1 MRKSCILLCEKKAVY
16 AFMTALEQYL
26 GGLSDKRVGVIGAG
40 VSNMPLIR
48 MLRAAGIRV
57 TVHDKKDPTE
67 LGDSYA
73 TLATLG
79 VDFVLGEHY
88 LDALDE
94 DVIFRTPGVHPR
106 FLEKAQQNGS
116 EITSEMELF
125 FTVCPCPIIGITG
138 SDGKTTTTT
147 LVSEIL
153 KHAGYTV
160 HLGGNI
166 GTPLLPR
173 VGEMQP
179 EDLAVV
185 ELSSFQ
191 LMGMKHSPHVAAITN
206 LTPNHL
212 DYHKDFD
219 EYVQA
224 KTAIYRS
231 QQEGDRL
238 VLNLDDEV
246 TRSLH
251 AAGNLFCTSKTQEL
265 ANGVFLKDG
274 VIYIAENGARR
285 ELMPAAD
292 IRIPGAH
299 NVYNMMMAA
308 AVVQGYASDDDIRA
322 VATTFG
328 GVEHRIE
335 FVRELDGVKY
345 YNDSIASSPTRTI
358 AGLESFQQ
366 KVILIAGGY
375 DKHIPYDVLGE
386 PICAHVKSLIL
397 TGATAPKIRD
407 CVLAVEG
414 EHPPVFEVADLETAV
429 REAQAQAQPGDVV
442 IMSPASA
449 SFDRFKKLHGAR
461 QAVQAAGPRAL
472 TRNTKPRP
480 QRSGFFYVQN
490 QFRKSLSFFERE
502 GWRSLRSALASI
514 WRIRSRVTLNSLPTS
529 SSVRVWPSSM
539 PKRRRSTFSS
549 RGVSVLSTSTSCSLS
564 SMNEA
569 ASAGSGASSSGMKSP
584 RWESS
589 SSPIGVSSE
598 TGSCAILR
606 MSRTRSTGMFI
617 SGRSPPGWGRG
628 PAPAAAGGTRG

>member
-1 MRKSCILLCEKKAVY
+1 
-16 AFMTALEQYL
+16 MTALEQYL

-48 MLRAAGIRV
+48 MLRAAGVRV
-57 TVHDKKDPTE
+57 TVHDKKEPTE
-67 LGDSYA
+67 LGDGYA

-79 VDFVLGEHY
+79 VDFVLGPHY

-106 FLEKAQQNGS
+106 FLEKARANGS

-125 FTVCPCPIIGITG
+125 FAVCPCPIIGITG

-173 VGEMQP
+173 VDTMTEN
-179 EDLAVV
+179 DLAVV

-191 LMGMKHSPHVAAITN
+191 LMGMKHSPHIAAITN

-224 KTAIYRS
+224 KTAIYRN
-231 QQEGDRL
+231 QGENDKL
-238 VLNLDDEV
+238 ILNLDDEV
-246 TRSLH
+246 TRSLK
-251 AAGNLFCTSKTQEL
+251 ASGNLFCTSKTQEL

-274 VIYIAENGARR
+274 MIYIADGGVRR

-335 FVRELDGVKY
+335 FVREKDGVKY

-358 AGLESFQQ
+358 AGLNSFQQ

-375 DKHIPYDVLGE
+375 DKHIPYDVLGK
-386 PICAHVKSLIL
+386 PICDHVKLLLL
-397 TGATAPKIRD
+397 TGATAPKIRE
-407 CVLAVEG
+407 CVENIEG
-414 EHPPVFEVADLETAV
+414 EHPPIIEVENLETAV
-429 REAQAQAQPGDVV
+429 QEAAARAESGDVV

-449 SFDRFKKLHGAR
+449 SFDRFKNFMERGKLF
-461 QAVQAAGPRAL
+461 
-472 TRNTKPRP
+472 K
-480 QRSGFFYVQN
+480 
-490 QFRKSLSFFERE
+490 
-502 GWRSLRSALASI
+502 
-514 WRIRSRVTLNSLPTS
+514 TLVEEL
-529 SSVRVWPSSM
+529 
-539 PKRRRSTFSS
+539 
-549 RGVSVLSTSTSCSLS
+549 
-564 SMNEA
+564 
-569 ASAGSGASSSGMKSP
+569 
-584 RWESS
+584 
-589 SSPIGVSSE
+589 
-598 TGSCAILR
+598 
-606 MSRTRSTGMFI
+606 
-617 SGRSPPGWGRG
+617 
-628 PAPAAAGGTRG
+628 

>member
-1 MRKSCILLCEKKAVY
+1 
-16 AFMTALEQYL
+16 MTALEQYL

-48 MLRAAGIRV
+48 MLRASGVRV
-57 TVHDKKDPTE
+57 TVHDKKEPTE
-67 LGDSYA
+67 LGDGYA

-106 FLEKAQQNGS
+106 FLEKAQAGGS

-125 FTVCPCPIIGITG
+125 FAVCPCPIIGITG

-153 KHAGYTV
+153 RHAGYTV

-173 VGEMQP
+173 VSEMKP

-231 QQEGDRL
+231 QKDGDRL
-238 VLNLDDEV
+238 ILNLDDEV
-246 TRSLH
+246 TRTLH
-251 AAGNLFCTSKTQEL
+251 ASGNLFCTSKNQEL
-265 ANGVFLKDG
+265 ANGVFLKDDI
-274 VIYIAENGARR
+274 IYIAEGGARR
-285 ELMPAAD
+285 ELMNQND

-308 AVVQGYASDDDIRA
+308 AIVQGYASDDDIRA

-335 FVRELDGVKY
+335 FVREKDGVKY

-358 AGLESFQQ
+358 AGLNSFRQ

-375 DKHIPYDVLGE
+375 DKHIPYDVLGQ
-386 PICAHVKSLIL
+386 PICDHVKLLLL

-407 CVLAVEG
+407 CVLAVDG
-414 EHPPVFEVADLETAV
+414 EHPPICEVENLEVAV
-429 REAQAQAQPGDVV
+429 CEAAARAEAGDIV

-449 SFDRFKKLHGAR
+449 SFDRFKNSILAELLLLSACSLRLLAALDARAFIMLTLTELGKRTRLCTRTLETTQCAVNRFIFLDADLRHSFPSLRAFLYGGRFAQLHLP
-461 QAVQAAGPRAL
+461 QAHKTVRILYLFFPPVSTKIFHERADFAFFIL
-472 TRNTKPRP
+472 RP
-480 QRSGFFYVQN
+480 GLRSYPGQRS
-490 QFRKSLSFFERE
+490 
-502 GWRSLRSALASI
+502 A
-514 WRIRSRVTLNSLPTS
+514 
-529 SSVRVWPSSM
+529 
-539 PKRRRSTFSS
+539 
-549 RGVSVLSTSTSCSLS
+549 
-564 SMNEA
+564 
-569 ASAGSGASSSGMKSP
+569 
-584 RWESS
+584 
-589 SSPIGVSSE
+589 
-598 TGSCAILR
+598 
-606 MSRTRSTGMFI
+606 
-617 SGRSPPGWGRG
+617 
-628 PAPAAAGGTRG
+628 

>member
-1 MRKSCILLCEKKAVY
+1 
-16 AFMTALEQYL
+16 MTALEQYF

-48 MLRAAGIRV
+48 MLRAAGVKV
-57 TVHDKKDPTE
+57 TVHDKKQPTE
-67 LGDSYA
+67 LGDGYA

-106 FLEKAQQNGS
+106 FLEKARENGS

-125 FTVCPCPIIGITG
+125 FSVCPCPIIGITG

-173 VGEMQP
+173 VNEMT
-179 EDLAVV
+179 ENDLAVV

-191 LMGMKHSPHVAAITN
+191 LMGMKHSPHIAAITN

-231 QQEGDRL
+231 QKEDDRL
-238 VLNLDDEV
+238 VLNLDDAV
-246 TRSLH
+246 TRSLR
-251 AAGNLFCTSKTQEL
+251 ASGNLFCTSKTQEL
-265 ANGVFLKDG
+265 ANGVFLKDD
-274 VIYIAENGARR
+274 ILYIAEGGVRR
-285 ELMPAAD
+285 EL
-292 IRIPGAH
+292 

-308 AVVQGYASDDDIRA
+308 AIVQGYATDDDIRA

-414 EHPPVFEVADLETAV
+414 EHPPIIEVENLETAV
-429 REAQAQAQPGDVV
+429 REAQAQAQEGDVV

-449 SFDRFKKLHGAR
+449 SFDRFKNFMERGKLFKTL
-461 QAVQAAGPRAL
+461 VNNL
-472 TRNTKPRP
+472 
-480 QRSGFFYVQN
+480 
-490 QFRKSLSFFERE
+490 E
-502 GWRSLRSALASI
+502 SI
-514 WRIRSRVTLNSLPTS
+514 
-529 SSVRVWPSSM
+529 
-539 PKRRRSTFSS
+539 
-549 RGVSVLSTSTSCSLS
+549 G
-564 SMNEA
+564 
-569 ASAGSGASSSGMKSP
+569 
-584 RWESS
+584 
-589 SSPIGVSSE
+589 
-598 TGSCAILR
+598 
-606 MSRTRSTGMFI
+606 
-617 SGRSPPGWGRG
+617 
-628 PAPAAAGGTRG
+628 